1 MPVAYEYA
9 ALRDFGVA
17 LGEKVGL
24 APNRS
29 KTQAEVLL
37 EADLMGH
44 TTHGFALLPGF
55 LGSIETGAVRSSG
68 EPTVISDAGATA
80 FWDAND
86 LPGTW
91 VLSTAIEEACA
102 RASKHGVV
110 TFVLKNTAHIAAL
123 GAYLRLATDRGFTI
137 TVMNSDPSMRT
148 VVLAGAIEPQLA
160 ANPIAFGYP
169 TEEEPVL
176 IDISTSSVANGWVRR
191 WSAEGRKLPGPW
203 LLDANGNPTT
213 DPAALFG
220 TPRGSM
226 LPLGGIELGHKGFAL
241 SLMVEVLTAGL
252 CGTGRADKPADG
264 GTPVFVQI
272 INPQYFGSV
281 DALKRETS
289 WLAEACRASKPRNG
303 AGAVRMPGDTAMVR
317 RRSQLKSG
325 IELHPSIMPALTI
338 WAERLAVRVPTSKQS

>member
-1 MPVAYEYA
+1 MTVAYDYA
-9 ALRDFGVA
+9 ALCDFGTA

-24 APNRS
+24 APDRA
-29 KTQAEVLL
+29 KTQSEVLL

-55 LGSIETGAVRSSG
+55 LGGIESGTVRSSG
-68 EPTVISDAGATA
+68 EPKVISDSGATA
-80 FWDAND
+80 FWDADD

-91 VLSTAIEEACA
+91 VLSTAIEDACA

-137 TVMNSDPSMRT
+137 TIMNSDPSMRT
-148 VVLAGAIEPQLA
+148 VVPAGAMEPQLA

-191 WSAEGRKLPGPW
+191 WSTEGRKLPGPW
-203 LLDANGNPTT
+203 LLDANGDPTT

-226 LPLGGIELGHKGFAL
+226 LPLGGVELGHKGFAI

-252 CGTGRADKPADG
+252 SGFGRADKPTGG

-272 INPQYFGSV
+272 INPKSFGGV
-281 DALKRETS
+281 AALKRETS
-289 WLAEACRASKPRNG
+289 WLAHACRASKPRKG
-303 AGAVRMPGDTAMVR
+303 AAAVRMPGDTAIAR
-317 RRSQLKSG
+317 RRLQLKSG
-325 IELHPSIMPALTI
+325 IELHPSIMPALTT
-338 WAERLAVRVPTSKQS
+338 WAERLSVQVPTR